1 MGMTSKRKVV
11 YIAHPI
17 SGDVYNNCQKVVRI
31 VEAINRK
38 KPNVQPFAPYI
49 VDLLALNNKKEEDKE
64 LGMMNNLELIRRGFV
79 DELWVFGDKISK
91 GMKQE
96 IDIARENNIP
106 VKIKDEKDYEY
117 TTGN

>member
-1 MGMTSKRKVV
+1 MGTTKNKKIV

-17 SGDVYNNCQKVVRI
+17 SGDAFVNCKKVIKI

-38 KPNVQPFAPYI
+38 KPNIQPFAPYI
-49 VDLLALNNKKEEDKE
+49 VDLLALDNKKEEDKKIGMENNFE
-64 LGMMNNLELIRRGFV
+64 LLQRGFI

-96 IDIARENNIP
+96 IDIAEENNIP
-106 VKIKDEKDYEY
+106 VKIKE
-117 TTGN
+117 